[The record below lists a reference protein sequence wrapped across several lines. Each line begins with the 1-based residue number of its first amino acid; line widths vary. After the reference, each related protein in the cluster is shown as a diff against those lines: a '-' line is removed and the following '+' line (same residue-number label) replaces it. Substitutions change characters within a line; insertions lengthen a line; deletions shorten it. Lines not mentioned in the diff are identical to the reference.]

1 MKKII
6 TSVYLGN
13 VLETYD
19 FVLCG
24 ILISK
29 LSSVFFPAE
38 DPIFSVMLGLLAFG
52 IGFLARPLGAIY
64 FGHIGDSQGRKAGL
78 SKSILGMSACT
89 FAFCCLPG
97 YETLGLFSSIAFL
110 VLRIGQGFCMGG
122 EGQGGSTFIIEHYW
136 HNKPAFYGAVYATSN
151 GMGALLATFI
161 SLLLTLPNV
170 PAWCWRAAFLLG
182 SLVGVAGF
190 FLRRYLPETAQFKQ
204 IEQKKEI
211 LSTPLNWIMKNSKFN
226 FFVVFAFVA
235 AISATTYVGFAF
247 VNVFLSSI
255 LHLDPALS
263 LTYACIG
270 TMMAMISVLIF
281 GAIAVRFG
289 TEKTIIFSS
298 FLLLILAL
306 PIHCLLAKGDS
317 VSILSA
323 LILLAIPTGGVCG
336 PAPFFIASYFT
347 TASRYSGAAL
357 SNNLAQGIFGGFQP
371 FIAMYLIQKTGLN
384 YSPAFYLIAVT
395 LFFLVTFLIYYKYH
409 SEKNSQR
416 ASYAIENH

>member
-1 MKKII
+1 MKRVI

-19 FVLCG
+19 FILCG

-29 LSSVFFPAE
+29 LSFVFFPAE

-64 FGHIGDSQGRKAGL
+64 FGHIGDRQGRKIGL

-89 FAFCCLPG
+89 FGFFCLPG
-97 YETLGLFSSIAFL
+97 HETLGILSPIAFL

-161 SLLLTLPNV
+161 SLLLTLPGV
-170 PAWCWRAAFLLG
+170 PTWGWRVAFLLG
-182 SLVGVAGF
+182 SLVGIAGF
-190 FLRRYLPETAQFKQ
+190 FLRRYLPETPQFKK

-211 LSTPLNWIMKNSKFN
+211 LNTPLNWIMKNSKLN

-235 AISATTYVGFAF
+235 VISATTYVGFAF
-247 VNVFLSSI
+247 VNIFLSSI
-255 LHLDPALS
+255 LHLEPALS

-281 GAIAVRFG
+281 GAVAVKFG

-298 FLLLILAL
+298 FVLLILAL
-306 PIHCLLAKGDS
+306 PIHYLLAKGNS
-317 VSILSA
+317 FSILSA
-323 LILLAIPTGGVCG
+323 LVLLAIPTGGVCG
-336 PAPFFIASYFT
+336 PAPLFIARHFT

-371 FIAMYLIQKTGLN
+371 VIAMHLIKKTDLN

-395 LFFLVTFLIYYKYH
+395 LFFLVTFWIYYT
-409 SEKNSQR
+409 SLNSNRR
-416 ASYAIENH
+416 APYATQNY